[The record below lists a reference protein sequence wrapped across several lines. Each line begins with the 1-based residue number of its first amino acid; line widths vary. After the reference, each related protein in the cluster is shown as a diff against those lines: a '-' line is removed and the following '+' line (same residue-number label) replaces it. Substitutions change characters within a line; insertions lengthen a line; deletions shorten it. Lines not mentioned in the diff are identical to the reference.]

1 MNEQQPHSQNQ
12 QQPSPQQPPPPYPPP
27 GGYYDPAYVQ
37 AQYYQSQRWS
47 MLERLTWKQKIIL
60 GAVLVLVV
68 LTFGMWNSCHPARL
82 DTARTTQQQPGA
94 GVMPPNPESIE
105 SQREQAERELQQA
118 KAQAEA
124 AQQRLES
131 GPVDAPT
138 SQPARI
144 GATAQQDPDA
154 QFWRQVRLEK
164 WKREQEAPYASGVGF
179 VTRPEHRRNEPAAT
193 VQKMASSGAMNPASL
208 PITTT
213 AATPVQQPAA
223 GSAKT
228 AESAQNPEKYA
239 FDHADGRLHRI
250 DESTI
255 IPATLLN
262 QLDGEF
268 AGPVICQI
276 SENIYDASGLNLL
289 IPAGSKVLGEARAVN
304 SNNQHRL
311 AVVFHRITMP
321 DGYSLSLDKFP
332 ALDQAGSTAMTGNV
346 NHHYLQTFGASLAVG
361 GIAGLAQIGNSASS
375 YSPWYGFRE
384 GVSQQMAMSSQ
395 QVLDRYLNRYPTIT
409 IKPGSRAKII
419 LMADLPDVPEYAHHA
434 VPVNR

>member
-1 MNEQQPHSQNQ
+1 
-12 QQPSPQQPPPPYPPP
+12 
-27 GGYYDPAYVQ
+27 
-37 AQYYQSQRWS
+37 

-68 LTFGMWNSCHPARL
+68 LTFGMWNSCHPTRI

-131 GPVDAPT
+131 GPVDAAT
-138 SQPARI
+138 AQPSRI

-154 QFWRQVRLEK
+154 QFWHQVRLEK
-164 WKREQEAPYASGVGF
+164 WKREQDAPYASGVGF
-179 VTRPEHRRNEPAAT
+179 VTRPDHGRNEPAGAAQT
-193 VQKMASSGAMNPASL
+193 IGSSGTDYPAS
-208 PITTT
+208 ISRT
-213 AATPVQQPAA
+213 AVPSAQQPPA
-223 GSAKT
+223 SPTKT
-228 AESAQNPEKYA
+228 ADSAQNPEKYA
-239 FDHADGRLHRI
+239 FDNADGPLHRI
-250 DESTI
+250 DEGTI
-255 IPATLLN
+255 IPVTLLN

-268 AGPVICQI
+268 VGPVICQI
-276 SENIYDASGLNLL
+276 SGNIYDASGLNLL

-321 DGYSLSLDKFP
+321 DGYSLSLDRFP
-332 ALDQAGSTAMTGNV
+332 ALDQAGATAMSGNV
-346 NHHYLQTFGASLAVG
+346 SHHYLQTFGASLAVG

-395 QVLDRYLNRYPTIT
+395 QILDRYLNRYPTIT

-419 LMADLPDVPEYAHHA
+419 LMADLPDVPEYAHHG
-434 VPVNR
+434 VPVSR